1 MRGRGYIMPN
11 ILDVYSRLSV
21 GTPQPLTADFIGRGN
36 LWINNTYDPS
46 VNRLARAILSEA
58 ILHTAP
64 GQLSVLGY
72 DGDLSGVF
80 APFAALSAGESKV
93 LEFINDEKELTE
105 QLKNLQQQIRAV
117 QNVIQ
122 GREDSLLAFREA
134 VERPIEGYKLVVLS
148 MDMGLAGQELLSLLS
163 LLLRSGPAAG
173 ISFLIIST
181 TYIAYQTSGGKE
193 IELKVSS
200 LAPNITVLEPGNG
213 TVSAAGGRAV
223 SYTAPTAEKI
233 IGSCESFLTALHKA
247 QLPVVRFSELHDM
260 EHLWRESSVD
270 GLTFCIGKYGV
281 NNMEITIG
289 DEVNQR
295 HNVVIT
301 GAVGQGKSNA
311 ISVIIHSLC
320 LRYSPKELQMYLL
333 DFKEGVT
340 FKAFSNI
347 GQDDYLPHARTL
359 GLESDVSFGVAVLN
373 SLFNE
378 YKNRMSLL
386 KAHNAKS
393 IRELRRQHPDI
404 QMPRIVVVIDEFQ
417 MMFGDDTYGEGK
429 KIAEMLEKSVRL
441 FRAAGIHFILASQTL
456 IGNMALAGN
465 KDSIFS
471 QIPIRIALKNSESEA
486 RAVLSMNNAAAA
498 YVRPRESVVN
508 LDYGELS
515 QNRKTVIAFADEAVL
530 RPIRR
535 RMWEMARSYTKP
547 PFVFESEKR
556 ITVSAGIDEIAR
568 LRKTSKAPVA
578 LLGDRISIDGERLEL
593 PMPREPGRNIA
604 IFGTPDA
611 ECNQAV
617 GILQSA
623 AASLAAQHPRGDARF
638 LFCDF
643 DGDALPYD
651 RRYPP
656 FAALMENA
664 GFFLE
669 TIPKEQFTETIRQL
683 SEQPAGEDSIY
694 IFGSMMD
701 RWEFESDPYGQ
712 GTVLKTLVETGPA
725 KGIHFIG
732 WWVKSSKYT
741 AQVSGYGNSDAFN
754 SKVFLRM
761 DERSIQSLTNPFVRW
776 SVQTNRGLI
785 IDDVEFSGEIPFIP
799 YAPVTQ
805 KDMSAFRTKIWD

>member
-456 IGNMALAGN
+456 ISNMALAGN

-578 LLGDRISIDGERLEL
+578 LLEI
-593 PMPREPGRNIA
+593 GRA
-604 IFGTPDA
+604 H
-611 ECNQAV
+611 V
-617 GILQSA
+617 
-623 AASLAAQHPRGDARF
+623 
-638 LFCDF
+638 
-643 DGDALPYD
+643 
-651 RRYPP
+651 
-656 FAALMENA
+656 
-664 GFFLE
+664 
-669 TIPKEQFTETIRQL
+669 
-683 SEQPAGEDSIY
+683 
-694 IFGSMMD
+694 
-701 RWEFESDPYGQ
+701 
-712 GTVLKTLVETGPA
+712 
-725 KGIHFIG
+725 
-732 WWVKSSKYT
+732 
-741 AQVSGYGNSDAFN
+741 
-754 SKVFLRM
+754 
-761 DERSIQSLTNPFVRW
+761 
-776 SVQTNRGLI
+776 
-785 IDDVEFSGEIPFIP
+785 
-799 YAPVTQ
+799 
-805 KDMSAFRTKIWD
+805 

>member
-223 SYTAPTAEKI
+223 NYTAPTAEKI

-604 IFGTPDA
+604 VFGTPDA

-776 SVQTNRGLI
+776 SAQTNRGLI

>member
-1 MRGRGYIMPN
+1 MPN

-163 LLLRSGPAAG
+163 LLLRSCPAAG

-604 IFGTPDA
+604 VFGTPDA

-776 SVQTNRGLI
+776 SAQTNRGLI

>member
-1 MRGRGYIMPN
+1 MSN
-11 ILDVYSRLSV
+11 ILDVYSKLSI
-21 GTPQPLTADFIGRGN
+21 GSPQALTADFIGRGN
-36 LWINNTYDPS
+36 LWINNSYDPS
-46 VNRLARAILSEA
+46 VNRLARTILNEA
-58 ILHTAP
+58 IQKTAP

-72 DGDLSGVF
+72 DGDLSGIF
-80 APFAALSAGESKV
+80 APFAALSAGESKI
-93 LEFINDEKELTE
+93 LEFVNDEKQLLE

-122 GREDSLLAFREA
+122 GRKDSLLAFRQD
-134 VERPIEGYKLVVLS
+134 VQRPIEGYRLVILS

-163 LLLRSGPAAG
+163 LLLRSGPACG

-181 TYIAYQTSGGKE
+181 TYIAYQAPGGRE

-200 LAPNITVLEPGNG
+200 LAPNITILEPGAG
-213 TVSAAGGRAV
+213 TVSITGSRAV

-233 IGSCESFLTALHKA
+233 ISNCELFLAHLHKA
-247 QLPVVRFSELHDM
+247 QLPVVHFSELHDM
-260 EHLWRESSVD
+260 DHLWAESSVD

-289 DEVNQR
+289 DDVNQR
-295 HNVVIT
+295 HNVIIT

-378 YKNRMSLL
+378 YQSRMKLL
-386 KAHNAKS
+386 KENNAKS
-393 IRELRRQHPDI
+393 IRELRQRRPEI
-404 QMPRIVVVIDEFQ
+404 EMPRIVVVIDEFQ

-429 KIAEMLEKSVRL
+429 KIAELLEKSVRL
-441 FRAAGIHFILASQTL
+441 FRAAGVHFILASQTL

-515 QNRKTVIAFADEAVL
+515 QNRKTVIAFADEKIL
-530 RPIRR
+530 RPVRR

-556 ITVSAGIDEIAR
+556 ITVSAGIEAIAR
-568 LRKTSKAPVA
+568 LRKTAKAPVA
-578 LLGDRISIDGERLEL
+578 LLGDRISIDGERLEMPL
-593 PMPREPGRNIA
+593 PREPGRNIA
-604 IFGTPDA
+604 IFGTPDGD
-611 ECNQAV
+611 CNQAI
-617 GILQSA
+617 GLLQSA

-643 DGDALPYD
+643 DGDDLPYD
-651 RRYPP
+651 RRYPQ
-656 FAALMENA
+656 FASLMENA

-669 TIPKEQFTETIRQL
+669 TIKKEQFSDTIQQL
-683 SEQPAGEDSIY
+683 LDQSAQGDSIY
-694 IFGSMMD
+694 VFGSLMD

-754 SKVFLRM
+754 TKIFLRM

-776 SVQTNRGLI
+776 SAQTNRGLV
-785 IDDVEFSGEIPFIP
+785 IDDVAFSGEIPFIP

-805 KDMSAFRTKIWD
+805 KDVNVFRTRIWD